1 MLKRIFTNE
10 RTVMAVII
18 ANAVI
23 IFLQECG
30 FNSSAL
36 DVLDI
41 VCTLFFVVEAVT
53 KIRLYSWKNYWTE
66 GWNRLDFC
74 VVMISLPSVLELLM
88 PVLGGFEALQ
98 TLRVLRIMKF
108 FRTFRFFPDFSVI
121 VSHFRDAIRKSV
133 GIMCSFML
141 LIIIVAL
148 LCTSVLKEL
157 APQYF
162 GSVWKSVYTI
172 FRMCTVEGWYEVP
185 DAIAAVSSPFWGGV
199 AKLFFCM
206 LLVLGGIIGLSL
218 INSIF
223 VDEMVSDNN
232 DDIKAQLGR
241 IEQQLKELNERMDN
255 QK

>member
-1 MLKRIFTNE
+1 MKQLFTNE
-10 RTVMAVII
+10 RTVLAVII

-23 IFLQECG
+23 IFFQECG
-30 FNSSAL
+30 FNSPVL

-41 VCTLFFVVEAVT
+41 VCTLFFVVEAVI
-53 KIRLYSWKNYWTE
+53 KIRLNGWKNYWAE

-74 VVMISLPSVLELLM
+74 VVMISLPSVLELLV

-108 FRTFRFFPDFSVI
+108 FRTFRFFPDFSII
-121 VSHFRDAIRKSV
+121 VSHFLAAIRKSV
-133 GIMCSFML
+133 GIMCSFVL
-141 LIIIVAL
+141 LIVIVAL
-148 LCTSVLKEL
+148 LCTSVLKDL
-157 APQYF
+157 VPQYF
-162 GSVWKSVYTI
+162 GSVWESVYTI

-185 DAIAAVSSPFWGGV
+185 DAIAAVSTPFWGGV

-232 DDIKAQLGR
+232 DSIKDQLNR
-241 IEQQLKELNERMDN
+241 LEQQVQQLKELLEK